1 MGDRLKPLP
10 FVVVG
15 PAYNGASSMLGWL
28 LAAGVNATHQGIF
41 TQHGLR
47 YAEVKRE
54 AQPDVECDVS
64 WMAAPYLS
72 ATPILRISCIV
83 HLMRN
88 PWHVLQSLVDSSYVF
103 GDVQGLADRPCPALF
118 LEKEFPRIY
127 KESSAARR
135 AAEYIIAWDELL
147 HYEYAAR
154 HVLCHRIE
162 DDANQLLDRM
172 RAVQESKRWLETLP
186 PVAINP
192 VAWQPEPKSG
202 YNLKHDL
209 TCRQVSKLY
218 TMAEAWG
225 YQCEF

>member
-1 MGDRLKPLP
+1 MLK
-10 FVVVG
+10 
-15 PAYNGASSMLGWL
+15 WL
-28 LAAGVNATHQGIF
+28 LEAGVNATHQGIF

-47 YAEVKRE
+47 YAEVKRD

-88 PWHVLQSLVDSSYVF
+88 PWHILQSLVESDYLF
-103 GDVQGLADRPCPALF
+103 GGVQGLADRPCPALF
-118 LEKEFPRIY
+118 LEKQRPAVY
-127 KESSAARR
+127 KQTSVARM
-135 AAEYIIAWDELL
+135 AAEYMIIWDELL
-147 HYEYAAR
+147 HHEYAAR

-162 DDANQLLDRM
+162 DDVNDLLDRM
-172 RAVQESKRWLETLP
+172 RAIQESKRWREIFP
-186 PVAINP
+186 SMAINP
-192 VAWQPEPKSG
+192 VAWEPDPKAG

-218 TMAEAWG
+218 RMAEDWG